1 MQSAAIQSQIDE
13 LEARNAELRARQ
25 LQEQLTETAEAIQYI
40 QSKMVE
46 YDISLEDLGL
56 AFKMKMRNSTAAPR
70 TPWYRLPH
78 S

>member
-1 MQSAAIQSQIDE
+1 MQSAEIQSQIDE
-13 LEARNAELRARQ
+13 LEARNVELRARQ
-25 LQEQLTETAEAIQYI
+25 LHKRLAETAEAIQYI

-56 AFKMKMRNSTAAPR
+56 AFHMKMRNSTDAPR
-70 TPWYRLPH
+70 RPWYRLSH